1 MAKYGIRLR
10 KINMQALETL
20 EISTGDSANAS
31 IIWLHGLGADGH
43 DFADAVT
50 ALQLLNVRFIL
61 PHAPHRPVTING
73 GYIMRAWYDLF
84 GLEINSPQD
93 ENGIRE
99 TQMQIEAL
107 IAQEQQR
114 GIAAERIILAGFS
127 QGGAIALHAALR
139 QPQRLAGVLALSTY
153 LPLKPLLAA
162 EKHAANRDL
171 PIFMAHGTFDSVI
184 SLEVC
189 EMSVKLLQQQGYPVF
204 WHEYPMA
211 HSVCAK
217 ELADI
222 RDFVCDVLSLDQ

>member
-1 MAKYGIRLR
+1 MAKYGIRPR
-10 KINMQALETL
+10 KIIMQALETL
-20 EISTGDSANAS
+20 EISTGHSANAS

-50 ALQLLNVRFIL
+50 ALQLPNVRFIL
-61 PHAPHRPVTING
+61 PHAPHRPVTVNG
-73 GYIMRAWYDLF
+73 GYIMRAWYDLS

-99 TQMQIEAL
+99 TQVQIEAL

-127 QGGAIALHAALR
+127 QGGAIALHTALR
-139 QPQRLAGVLALSTY
+139 YPQRLAGVLALSTY